1 MAAAPSIV
9 CCSTLRDGMRILLLA
24 DARLTMYGA
33 CTITGMDDAR
43 SASASSRG
51 TGFFQPCG
59 SERKIWTTSDP
70 VASAIASGSSI
81 FRWAPIFIVDFAL
94 AMRRGYGRAVIPS
107 AGCGIGSGPRIEAPV
122 EQGPAA
128 AVEQRQVIRHER
140 HPARRAHR
148 HRP

>member
-33 CTITGMDDAR
+33 CTITGTVDAR

-59 SERKIWTTSDP
+59 SDGKIGTAWEP
-70 VASAIASGSSI
+70 VAAAIASGSSI
-81 FRWAPIFIVDFAL
+81 LRWAPIFIVDFACAF
-94 AMRRGYGRAVIPS
+94 AMRRGYG
-107 AGCGIGSGPRIEAPV
+107 
-122 EQGPAA
+122 
-128 AVEQRQVIRHER
+128 
-140 HPARRAHR
+140 
-148 HRP
+148 